1 MEFQRI
7 FAKYR
12 QVAPPIAFYED
23 PSHKYTERVL
33 VQEWTSLGNADV
45 VLIYDLP
52 SKAAPVVTRLPLN
65 IFHVSEVVDIDAY
78 PFQARSCVTTLEEL
92 NESMQ
97 ASYEMKQLPTIAS
110 TDILVR
116 MNGYAVGSL
125 IAFERYDGSMYYRVV
140 RAQ

>member
-52 SKAAPVVTRLPLN
+52 QGCPCGNSLPPLKSSS
-65 IFHVSEVVDIDAY
+65 I
-78 PFQARSCVTTLEEL
+78 
-92 NESMQ
+92 
-97 ASYEMKQLPTIAS
+97 
-110 TDILVR
+110 
-116 MNGYAVGSL
+116 
-125 IAFERYDGSMYYRVV
+125 
-140 RAQ
+140 

>member
-1 MEFQRI
+1 
-7 FAKYR
+7 
-12 QVAPPIAFYED
+12 
-23 PSHKYTERVL
+23 
-33 VQEWTSLGNADV
+33 
-45 VLIYDLP
+45 
-52 SKAAPVVTRLPLN
+52 
-65 IFHVSEVVDIDAY
+65 VDIDAY